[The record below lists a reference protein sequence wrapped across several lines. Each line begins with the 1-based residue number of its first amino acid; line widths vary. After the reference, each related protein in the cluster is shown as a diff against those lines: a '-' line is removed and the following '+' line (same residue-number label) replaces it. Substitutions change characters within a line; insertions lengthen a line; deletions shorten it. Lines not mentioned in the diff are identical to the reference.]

1 MEEVQQ
7 IWQML
12 EELEGHP
19 GFKFLRR
26 LADGIV
32 YEAYSMMIKGKHTE
46 LSEVSYF
53 KGVIAGLE
61 NLFRNL
67 EDEKEALKEEKE
79 ERVKKEDED
88 GYETV

>member
-1 MEEVQQ
+1 
-7 IWQML
+7 
-12 EELEGHP
+12 
-19 GFKFLRR
+19 
-26 LADGIV
+26 
-32 YEAYSMMIKGKHTE
+32 MMIKGKHTE